1 MNREGLAVV
10 VAAAVVVMDGPT
22 RLADVTVAT
31 EWLVSVVGLLVPY
44 KPGWLWTLTCRWN
57 GAKVHE
63 TLTSKDDVNKT
74 ETKRIWRQ
82 YNNNNNN
89 NNQFAIRELLLRE
102 EKVSD
107 SFVIDSHA

>member
-1 MNREGLAVV
+1 
-10 VAAAVVVMDGPT
+10 MDGPT
-22 RLADVTVAT
+22 RLADVTVAA
-31 EWLVSVVGLLVPY
+31 ERLVSVVGLLVPY

-63 TLTSKDDVNKT
+63 ALSKDDVNKT

-82 YNNNNNN
+82 YNNNK
-89 NNQFAIRELLLRE
+89 NNQFAHIRELLRE